1 MAYDVETNGNITM
14 VQGDSVELNIN
25 GIPEDQNYKIYFAVQ
40 DEERNPIGSEIMV
53 ESNFQS
59 TVTIKLVGNYTNL
72 FTVAD
77 DLKSQRY
84 YYGVKMCSDTDN
96 TEDTLLLGNSTIG
109 GLNIITVFPRK
120 VEGI

>member
-53 ESNFQS
+53 ESNFQP

>member
-77 DLKSQRY
+77 DLKSQCY

>member
-1 MAYDVETNGNITM
+1 MAYDVETNGNIIM
-14 VQGDSVELNIN
+14 VQGDSLELNIN

-53 ESNFQS
+53 ESNFQP

-72 FTVAD
+72 FTVPD

>member
-14 VQGDSVELNIN
+14 FQGDSVELNIN

>member
-53 ESNFQS
+53 ESNFQP

-96 TEDTLLLGNSTIG
+96 TEDTLLLGDSTIG